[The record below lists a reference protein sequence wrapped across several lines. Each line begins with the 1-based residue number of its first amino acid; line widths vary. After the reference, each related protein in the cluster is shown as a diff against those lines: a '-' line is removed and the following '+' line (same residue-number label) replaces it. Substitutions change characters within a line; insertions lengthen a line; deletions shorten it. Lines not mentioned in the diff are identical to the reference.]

1 MVAATPKGYVGVNYN
16 DRGEAVFASYTG
28 GTGPLT
34 WSVSS
39 GSLPPGITVAT
50 ERAATPTV
58 GHFLTFSGAPTTP
71 GTYNFI
77 ITGSDTLSISDTL
90 SLSIV
95 IEAPP
100 NNTGGDSPGGGGTVP
115 GVGGPDA
122 PDKAIDATFSAE
134 LGVD

>member
-1 MVAATPKGYVGVNYN
+1 MNYS
-16 DRGEAVFASYTG
+16 DRGEDVFISYTG

-39 GSLPPGITVAT
+39 GSLPAGITVAT
-50 ERAATPTV
+50 EREATPTV
-58 GHFLTFSGAPTTP
+58 GNFLTFSGAPTTV

-77 ITGSDTLSISDTL
+77 ITGTDTLSISDTL

-100 NNTGGDSPGGGGTVP
+100 NNTGGDSPGSGGTVP
-115 GVGGPDA
+115 GVGGPDG
-122 PDKAIDATFSAE
+122 PDKVIDDIFAAE
-134 LGVD
+134 LGID